1 MQWKIEKSYFRFSIF
16 ILKLSFEDQFLIIN
30 FQIQNKDPKSG
41 FDKNSKNCL
50 IKNCLSKKFLYMR
63 WNERQL
69 IACFETLMT
78 RLQSYQFL
86 LQATFPCKRALVI
99 KIF

>member
-41 FDKNSKNCL
+41 FDK
-50 IKNCLSKKFLYMR
+50 IQR
-63 WNERQL
+63 
-69 IACFETLMT
+69 I
-78 RLQSYQFL
+78 
-86 LQATFPCKRALVI
+86 V
-99 KIF
+99 